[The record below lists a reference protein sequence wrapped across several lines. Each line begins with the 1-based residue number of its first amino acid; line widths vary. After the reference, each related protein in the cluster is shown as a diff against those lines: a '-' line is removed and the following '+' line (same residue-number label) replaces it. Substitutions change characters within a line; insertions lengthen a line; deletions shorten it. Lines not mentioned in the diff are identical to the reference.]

1 MNFGQW
7 VGFILL
13 VLCLYILWQI
23 RQLLL
28 LLFTALILAEALN
41 ILVTRLERWR
51 IKRGIAVLFV
61 LILLLTLL
69 ASMFWLIIPALIEQG
84 QQLVK
89 LVPDGIQQL
98 ITLIKSRAAQFDTNL
113 INSLP
118 TIKQIIEQLQPLVNQ
133 IANRG
138 LNIFYSSLGN
148 ILSLLLLLALTLMLL
163 SNPLPYRQGL
173 IRLFPAFY
181 RQRVDEILILCDQT
195 LSRWLMVIMLHMS
208 LMTIL
213 SWLGLL
219 IFGIPLAFSQA
230 ILSGALAFIPNI
242 GPVLA
247 MIAPI
252 AIALLEAA
260 SWKPWAVI
268 ILYSIIYIIIQRLD
282 KQLLAAQVLREHICL
297 LPGYTLLAQIF
308 FASLFGFLGLLLAL
322 PLFIVS
328 QIWIREALVKDI
340 LDRWKIS

>member
-13 VLCLYILWQI
+13 ILSLYILWQI

-41 ILVTRLERWR
+41 ILVTKLQHWG
-51 IKRGIAVLFV
+51 IKRGNAVLLAVVILFG
-61 LILLLTLL
+61 LIIGF
-69 ASMFWLIIPALIEQG
+69 FWLIIPPFVEQG

-89 LVPDGIQQL
+89 LVPAGIEQL
-98 ITLIKSRAAQFDTNL
+98 ITKIKTLATEFDPEFLNA
-113 INSLP
+113 LP
-118 TIKQIIEQLQPLVNQ
+118 TINQIIEQLQPLINQ

-148 ILSLLLLLALTLMLL
+148 ILSLVLLLALTLMLL
-163 SNPLPYRQGL
+163 VNPSPYRQGF
-173 IRLFPAFY
+173 IRFFPAFY
-181 RQRVDEILILCDQT
+181 RQRVDKILALCDQT
-195 LSRWLMVIMLHMS
+195 LCQWLMVIMFHMS

-219 IFGIPLAFSQA
+219 MFGIPLAFSQA
-230 ILSGALAFIPNI
+230 LLSGVLTFIPNL
-242 GPVLA
+242 GLVLA

-252 AIALLEAA
+252 AIALLEDP
-260 SWKPWAVI
+260 WKPWAVI
-268 ILYSIIYIIIQRLD
+268 ILYSIIYITIQQLD
-282 KQLLAAQVLREHICL
+282 NRLLAPRLLKQEICL
-297 LPGYTLLAQIF
+297 LPGITLLAQIF
-308 FASLFGFLGLLLAL
+308 LASLFGFLGLLLAL

-340 LDRWKIS
+340 LDRWRIN